1 MRSATGNERRAS
13 CTALPRLRAP
23 SSRHQRSRP
32 RHRARQRAGAQLSR
46 RRRDHEPGHR
56 GRCRRGRVRR
66 RRPAD
71 EAEMMP
77 RAEILQR
84 RHRRSQDG
92 GIVRDDPPRRIVE
105 ARRRGAIA
113 RATWALPV
121 AGLVVGLAGA
131 LVYKVASRFG
141 LAPNLAALLALAAT
155 TSRHRR
161 AARGRPRRYRRRAR
175 RRPTRE
181 RKLEIMRDS
190 RIGTYGVCA
199 LILSF
204 GLRWSA
210 LAAIADPWAVAL
222 GAVRC
227 AYCGAARACRPSCRG
242 SPPARPD
249 GLSAS
254 AGSPPGRS
262 VAHRVRCWNPRARR
276 SRLGLGKAL
285 VSLILLSLAGLMLA
299 RLAIRQIGGQTGD
312 ILGAFEQTGEILILL
327 VAAAFQIGG

>member
-1 MRSATGNERRAS
+1 
-13 CTALPRLRAP
+13 
-23 SSRHQRSRP
+23 
-32 RHRARQRAGAQLSR
+32 
-46 RRRDHEPGHR
+46 
-56 GRCRRGRVRR
+56 
-66 RRPAD
+66 
-71 EAEMMP
+71 MMP
-77 RAEILQR
+77 RAELLRDLIADLRIAASFVTILPVA
-84 RHRRSQDG
+84 SSEPAGD
-92 GIVRDDPPRRIVE
+92 
-105 ARRRGAIA
+105 GAIA

-131 LVYKVASRFG
+131 LVYAIASRFG
-141 LAPNLAALLALAAT
+141 LTSSLAALLALAAT
-155 TSRHRR
+155 ALVTGALHEDGL
-161 AARGRPRRYRRRAR
+161 ADTADGLGGGR
-175 RRPTRE
+175 TRQ

-210 LAAIADPWAVAL
+210 LAAIANPWAVAL
-222 GAVRC
+222 ALC
-227 AYCGAARACRPSCRG
+227 AAHTAARAGLPAFMSQVA
-242 SPPARPD
+242 PARPD

-262 VAHRVRCWNPRARR
+262 VAIAFAVGILALVLA
-276 SRLGLGKAL
+276 LGPGKAL